1 MGSLTS
7 LVQNGRMCHRK
18 LKISFKVCIRTTG
31 TCDDAFKIPIK
42 FSPKFN
48 CVGCM
53 IMPFSN
59 KNCKYYIS

>member
-31 TCDDAFKIPIK
+31 TTGTCDNAVKR
-42 FSPKFN
+42 
-48 CVGCM
+48 
-53 IMPFSN
+53 
-59 KNCKYYIS
+59 